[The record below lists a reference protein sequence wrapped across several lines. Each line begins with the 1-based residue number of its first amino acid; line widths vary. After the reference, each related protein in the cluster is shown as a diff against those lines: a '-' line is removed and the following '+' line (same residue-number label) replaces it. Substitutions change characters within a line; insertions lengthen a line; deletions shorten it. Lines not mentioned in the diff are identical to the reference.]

1 LQKHGAI
8 VDDCILYHNEPIEYG
23 DSPNFDVVFFA
34 SASAVEVFDKLWGN
48 DSLKGKIVVAIGK
61 PTLAAMK
68 TRGIAADVVPLE
80 ATVEASFEALAT
92 FFVRTA
98 LESV

>member
-1 LQKHGAI
+1 M
-8 VDDCILYHNEPIEYG
+8 
-23 DSPNFDVVFFA
+23 VFFA